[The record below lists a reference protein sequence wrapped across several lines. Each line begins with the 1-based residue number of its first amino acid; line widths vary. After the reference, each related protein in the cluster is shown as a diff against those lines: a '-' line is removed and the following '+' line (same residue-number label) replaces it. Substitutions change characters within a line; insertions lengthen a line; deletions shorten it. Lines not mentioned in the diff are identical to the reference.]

1 MDMGDWMREAEVS
14 DDAESRLNRLLNL
27 ILETAV
33 DTLGYDAAT
42 ASVRSGEGLSTM
54 AATDQRL
61 VALDEAQYGAGE
73 GPCLSVLD
81 DSQPVTWSLQDEPS
95 AWVAFREAAEQ
106 AGISSSLSL
115 HIPVDELAELAASLN
130 LYARQVTKP
139 NAEQLRT
146 AEAFA
151 TQLAVAM
158 QSMEAAKAT
167 ARLAAGLA
175 EAMRSRAVIE
185 QAKGMLMSEHQITS
199 DAAFGMLTEM
209 SQKANVKLREVALR
223 LVESRSKSSG

>member
-1 MDMGDWMREAEVS
+1 MREAEVS
-14 DDAESRLNRLLNL
+14 DEAESRLNRLLNL

-42 ASVRSGEGLSTM
+42 TSVRSGEGLSTM

-61 VALDEAQYGAGE
+61 VALDEAQYGAGD

-81 DSQPVTWSLQDEPS
+81 DYSEPVTWSSHDDPGTWQ
-95 AWVAFREAAEQ
+95 AFREAAEQ

-185 QAKGMLMSEHQITS
+185 QAKGMLMSEHQITA

-223 LVESRSKSSG
+223 LVQSRSDSSG